1 MGLKYTKRAM
11 TSYEVHRF
19 FHGLEISFFPDT
31 IFVIIRYRK
40 VVLSIDHGCMQGLC
54 YYAEF
59 FYRIAK
65 NMADKLQD
73 YLTNLKMHDA
83 KYQTT
88 FIYSFT
94 IRNF

>member
-1 MGLKYTKRAM
+1 MDACKGSA
-11 TSYEVHRF
+11 
-19 FHGLEISFFPDT
+19 I
-31 IFVIIRYRK
+31 
-40 VVLSIDHGCMQGLC
+40 MQS
-54 YYAEF
+54 F

>member
-1 MGLKYTKRAM
+1 MDFL
-11 TSYEVHRF
+11 F
-19 FHGLEISFFPDT
+19 FKSVQLNFT
-31 IFVIIRYRK
+31 I
-40 VVLSIDHGCMQGLC
+40 GP
-54 YYAEF
+54 
-59 FYRIAK
+59 K

>member
-1 MGLKYTKRAM
+1 MDR
-11 TSYEVHRF
+11 V
-19 FHGLEISFFPDT
+19 

-40 VVLSIDHGCMQGLC
+40 IVMSMDACKGSAIMQG
-54 YYAEF
+54 F
-59 FYRIAK
+59 FIGLQK

-88 FIYSFT
+88 FIHGAKEAIICYIS
-94 IRNF
+94 

>member
-1 MGLKYTKRAM
+1 MDR
-11 TSYEVHRF
+11 V
-19 FHGLEISFFPDT
+19 

-40 VVLSIDHGCMQGLC
+40 GVMSIDHGCMQGLC

-83 KYQTT
+83 KYRTT
-88 FIYSFT
+88 FIYGAKEAIICYIS
-94 IRNF
+94 